1 MTNEI
6 FKKMNISEFAEAV
19 GYSRRQITRYIEQG
33 KIIPRRS
40 LGGLPYFL
48 ESDVNKFLTH
58 PSVKTICYVDDVT
71 KETVTKTVPAVLDL
85 TAE

>member
-1 MTNEI
+1 MTDEV
-6 FKKMNISEFAEAV
+6 FKKMNISEFAKAV

-48 ESDVNKFLTH
+48 ESDIKKFLNH
-58 PSVKTICYVDDVT
+58 PSV
-71 KETVTKTVPAVLDL
+71 ETLDL